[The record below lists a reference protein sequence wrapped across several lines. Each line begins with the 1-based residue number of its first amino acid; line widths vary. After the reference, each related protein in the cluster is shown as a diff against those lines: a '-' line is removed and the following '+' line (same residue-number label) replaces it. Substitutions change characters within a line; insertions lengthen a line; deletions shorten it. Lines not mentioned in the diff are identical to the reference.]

1 MRSGVAHLEGSHV
14 GAKVRTDPLDTD
26 QRLRETIFGRDDQ
39 EFLSM
44 TDNIPVLDEC
54 DKEGKDKKDASPA
67 FGEKLLKSRT
77 IIASK
82 GVDDELATS
91 VIAQLLVLEQ
101 DDPDK
106 PITVIVNSPG
116 GSADSGFAI
125 YDAMRFVKCPIR
137 SIVMGLCA
145 SAGVMIF
152 LGGDEGSRFATP
164 TARFLLHQPSMR
176 TMGQASDLQIVS
188 DEIDRLKLVY
198 NQIVADASG
207 KTLEEVNESVARD
220 FWLSA
225 QESVEYGFVDK
236 VVSSRQE
243 IE

>member
-1 MRSGVAHLEGSHV
+1 
-14 GAKVRTDPLDTD
+14 
-26 QRLRETIFGRDDQ
+26 
-39 EFLSM
+39 M
-44 TDNIPVLDEC
+44 TDIKPAFLDCE
-54 DKEGKDKKDASPA
+54 DDDDNKKDDANS
-67 FGEKLLKSRT
+67 FGDKLLKSRT

-82 GVDDELATS
+82 GVDDKLAAS

-106 PITVIVNSPG
+106 PVTVVVNSPG

-125 YDAMRFVKCPIR
+125 YDAMRFIKCPVR
-137 SIVMGLCA
+137 TIVMGLCA

-152 LGGDEGSRFATP
+152 LGGDKGSRFATP

-176 TMGQASDLQIVS
+176 TMGQASDLEIVS
-188 DEIDRLKLVY
+188 KEIDRLKIQY
-198 NQIVADASG
+198 NEIVAEASG
-207 KTLEEVNESVARD
+207 KSLDEVNDAVNRD

-225 QESVEYGFVDK
+225 QESAEYGFVDK
-236 VVSSRQE
+236 VVTSRQE